1 MCIID
6 CIFPKQCV
14 ICSKVGEDICTNCLK
29 KIPRYLPQCPIC
41 HKLNNGY
48 YTHKNCYS
56 KQIQCFTGWAI
67 SKELEIKL
75 KQKIFTYKN
84 LLTNMI
90 SYLSAEETIKK
101 SFIIPLYS
109 KDPII
114 LGINKAICNDLRSY
128 GRKQYILLTGFNLE
142 SIDFQIKNIPP
153 SDIYTEIKIF
163 TLFYTS
169 TLQ

>member
-1 MCIID
+1 MCIINR
-6 CIFPKQCV
+6 IFPKQCI

-29 KIPRYLPQCPIC
+29 KLPRYLPQCPIC

-56 KQIQCFTGWAI
+56 KQIQCFTGWSI

-75 KQKIFTYKN
+75 KQNIFTYKD

-90 SYLSAEETIKK
+90 SYLSAQEMIKE
-101 SFIIPLYS
+101 SLIIPLYS

-114 LGINKAICNDLRSY
+114 FDINKAICKDLRSY
-128 GRKQYILLTGFNLE
+128 GKKQYILLTGFNLE
-142 SIDFQIKNIPP
+142 DIDSQLKSIPTSNRH
-153 SDIYTEIKIF
+153 TEIKIL
-163 TLFYTS
+163 TLFHIS
-169 TLQ
+169 TP